1 MTFIVNNFFPFAPPS
16 APIPVVTYIT
26 RVQNTL
32 SQATYTFTNVDIGS
46 GEGLL
51 VLIPETHDSSSFS
64 TRVASL
70 SVNGTNA
77 TVAVN
82 AAANYRVGTGIFYT
96 ATTATTATIV
106 LTPQVISP
114 TMDGASV
121 AVYRITNLNSN
132 TPLQTY
138 SNVTTPA
145 NSLSWTFTGLSEN
158 SIVIG
163 ATAVNTQRVTN
174 WTGLTENFDV
184 TYDTAYAVSG
194 ASNRIGTAG
203 NSTFTRAY
211 GTTNPTAQATVSCV
225 WR

>member
-1 MTFIVNNFFPFAPPS
+1 MTFVVNNFFKFSPPLPPT
-16 APIPVVTYIT
+16 PIVTYIT
-26 RVQNTL
+26 RVSNTA
-32 SQATYTFTNVDIGS
+32 SQATYTFSSVDIGS
-46 GEGLL
+46 TGGLL
-51 VLIPETHDSSSFS
+51 VLIPEVHDATSFS

-82 AAANYRVGTGIFYT
+82 NAVNYRVGTGIFYIT
-96 ATTATTATIV
+96 TTATTATIV
-106 LTPQVISP
+106 LTPQTQSP

-138 SNVTTPA
+138 SNISAPA

-163 ATAVNTQRVTN
+163 ATVATSQRVTN
-174 WTGLTENFDV
+174 WSGLTEDFDV
-184 TYDTAYAVSG
+184 TYDVTYSVSA
-194 ASNRIGTAG
+194 ASIKIGTAG
-203 NSTFTRAY
+203 NSTFTRTY
-211 GTTNPTAQATVSCV
+211 GTTGANAQATVSCV